1 VKAHPGVPATAA
13 DLKAQHE
20 LLKEIRDRLSET
32 HEAVVQIRDVRSQME
47 DIGARAERLGKGD
60 ALAKQAAAVGAK
72 LTAVEDQLTNP
83 EIVADEDDLNYEPK
97 LDHDWVYLA
106 GIVSS
111 ADAKPLASSAE
122 YYKLLT
128 GRLDA
133 SRAEYR
139 KILDTDVKA
148 FNQAVAQA
156 GIPPVAPAPKLEK

>member
-1 VKAHPGVPATAA
+1 
-13 DLKAQHE
+13 
-20 LLKEIRDRLSET
+20 
-32 HEAVVQIRDVRSQME
+32 ME

-60 ALAKQAAAVGAK
+60 ALAKQAAAVGVK
-72 LTAVEDQLTNP
+72 LTAVENQLTNP

-111 ADAKPLASSAE
+111 ADAKPLASSVE

-128 GRLDA
+128 GRLEA

-139 KILDTDVKA
+139 KIVDTDVKA
-148 FNQAVAQA
+148 FNQAVTQA
-156 GIPPVAPAPKLEK
+156 GIPAVAPAPKLEK